1 MRVMNRLTSRLIIV
15 FRNALTQTFDLDG
28 NSFHNGI
35 AHFKKF
41 AHGSAYTENTLQRLK
56 RGPPWNVLFFGT
68 DNFAVASLKELHSET
83 LSGNLIQRLDVVT
96 VRLKKIKPAVSSYC
110 EKQGLNLELW
120 PVQVPH
126 GKYDLGVVVSFG
138 HLLPQAIIE
147 AFPLGILNVHGSLL
161 PRWRGAAPIMHAIM
175 NGDTITGVTIMKI
188 HPHRF
193 DVGEIVCKTEVP
205 ISWNSKSGDLTRQIA
220 EVGSKALV
228 DVLKNLENTFTMAV
242 PQPNTGIT
250 KAPKMTEQRAKID
263 WAKVTCYNV
272 QCLYRALDDNFPLWT
287 TWHGNT
293 VKLRE
298 MVMKQKYTQEQKY
311 HTCVHNDSQCSNENE
326 HFKTNSKYPKGS
338 DVKLQEETIPGAVIY
353 CKRTKVLR
361 VCCVDGWV
369 EFRKVHVKGR
379 KPMTAHDFYNGFI
392 SKRKAVDHVFG

>member
-83 LSGNLIQRLDVVT
+83 LSG
-96 VRLKKIKPAVSSYC
+96 
-110 EKQGLNLELW
+110 
-120 PVQVPH
+120 
-126 GKYDLGVVVSFG
+126 
-138 HLLPQAIIE
+138 
-147 AFPLGILNVHGSLL
+147 GILNVHGSLL